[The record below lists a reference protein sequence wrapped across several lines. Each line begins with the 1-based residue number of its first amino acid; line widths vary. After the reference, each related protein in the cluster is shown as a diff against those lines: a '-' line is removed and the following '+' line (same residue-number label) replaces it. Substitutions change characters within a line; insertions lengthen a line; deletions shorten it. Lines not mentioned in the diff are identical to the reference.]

1 MHGGRKGECRP
12 AVPSPGGRS
21 VIKDTLDPT
30 ARSGDAFQFCK
41 SPNRSLF
48 PRAILL
54 AD

>member
-1 MHGGRKGECRP
+1 MGEGRASAGQR
-12 AVPSPGGRS
+12 VPSPGWRS

-30 ARSGDAFQFCK
+30 ACSGDAFQFYK